1 MEDIHFSCQGE
12 SHKAINKVCQDYSYS
27 NVYENGV
34 AIAVVCDGHGGQRY
48 FRSDVG
54 AKFACETTVKNV
66 GIFIENIDSS
76 LFIGRPYTTA
86 AAIATQVDNSEF
98 NKESKEDKAFRQLFS
113 SIIYDWT
120 VQVREHAENNPIT
133 DAEKEGLQ
141 EKWVSE
147 FNEGQSLE
155 KVYGCTLMAYVQTQD
170 YWFAFHIGDGKCIS
184 FDEKVRWKEPIPWD
198 DRCFLNRTTSLC
210 DAQAIDE
217 FRYCYQGN
225 GEYPMAIFLASDGID
240 DSFGEEKNQVNFY
253 IQILKKLKDSTK
265 EEVYEEIAS
274 TLPQL
279 SKIGS
284 QDDMSISMIYDEEKV
299 RAAYPLMLEWQ
310 IDTTKS
316 AIEALNAKIDASS
329 KKMKQLENVGELTRN
344 IKIEYDYAQSDM
356 EKALTEKSKLIKRYN
371 TLSKE
376 LYGEDYTPYDIGLTE
391 NNGE

>member
-1 MEDIHFSCQGE
+1 
-12 SHKAINKVCQDYSYS
+12 
-27 NVYENGV
+27 
-34 AIAVVCDGHGGQRY
+34 
-48 FRSDVG
+48 
-54 AKFACETTVKNV
+54 
-66 GIFIENIDSS
+66 
-76 LFIGRPYTTA
+76 
-86 AAIATQVDNSEF
+86 
-98 NKESKEDKAFRQLFS
+98 
-113 SIIYDWT
+113 
-120 VQVREHAENNPIT
+120 
-133 DAEKEGLQ
+133 
-141 EKWVSE
+141 
-147 FNEGQSLE
+147 
-155 KVYGCTLMAYVQTQD
+155 
-170 YWFAFHIGDGKCIS
+170 
-184 FDEKVRWKEPIPWD
+184 
-198 DRCFLNRTTSLC
+198 
-210 DAQAIDE
+210 
-217 FRYCYQGN
+217 
-225 GEYPMAIFLASDGID
+225 MAIFLASDGID